1 MNISNLKVELEARL
15 DKHDKLWHL
24 GKIKFP
30 GSIDFS
36 SGIAILIFLSEDG
49 DEELQIAVNDK
60 DNSTFSKVKREKAES
75 GKTRLKIPIDPRED
89 QYGKTF
95 YVCKVNHNAVI
106 NCSSEVVF
114 LIYTSK
120 PGCEEL
126 QIVGHVGDAPI
137 KLKEKSSIEVTTR
150 RRIKE
155 PREFDD
161 DGVLFRLGYNDD

>member
-36 SGIAILIFLSEDG
+36 NGIAILIFLSEDG

-75 GKTRLKIPIDPRED
+75 GKARLKIPIDARED

-126 QIVGHVGDAPI
+126 QIVGHIESADARP
-137 KLKEKSSIEVTTR
+137 KEKSSIEITSR
-150 RRIKE
+150 RRVIDE
-155 PREFDD
+155 PQEFD
-161 DGVLFRLGYNDD
+161 DGVLFGLGYNDD